1 MDLVNE
7 LTYHVKR
14 LRLLQVNLQQTVT
27 HVASVTSEAEGF
39 LAKLQSTCNQEE
51 KIRPILRS
59 ESPFIP
65 PCNLPVPPRNLA
77 RKKSM
82 IPITVKVDTHCNVK
96 LLADTFY
103 QNAGSSAET
112 KGERE

>member
-7 LTYHVKR
+7 VTYHVKR
-14 LRLLQVNLQQTVT
+14 LCLFQVNLQQTVT

-39 LAKLQSTCNQEE
+39 LAKLQSTCNQQD
-51 KIRPILRS
+51 KIWPILRS

-82 IPITVKVDTHCNVK
+82 ISITVKVDTHCNVQ
-96 LLADTFY
+96 LLADIFY
-103 QNAGSSAET
+103 QNAGSAVET
-112 KGERE
+112 KRERE